1 MIAGAHMLAK
11 ARRAR
16 EVFRFIRLNSPMYV
30 RIFRLDMQAF
40 REELIK
46 TFAGLLIGAVAGL
59 LFVAF
64 LCIAVL
70 ISAWD
75 TKLRIAAAWTVCA
88 GWAVIALGGLA
99 YARRAVSVPVPF
111 ANLTELLQRDLA
123 AIEKVNHDSA

>member
-1 MIAGAHMLAK
+1 MIVGMQMLAK

-16 EVFRFIRLNSPMYV
+16 EVFRFIQLNSPMYV
-30 RIFRLDMQAF
+30 RVFRLDLQAF
-40 REELIK
+40 REELVK
-46 TFAGLLIGAVAGL
+46 TSVGLLIGAVAGL

-64 LCIAVL
+64 LSIALLV
-70 ISAWD
+70 SAWD
-75 TKLRIAAAWTVCA
+75 THLRIAAAWTVCA
-88 GWAVIALGGLA
+88 GWAAIALCGLA